1 MQSLFY
7 KNAVCLSGLMILTA
21 CASTAVLRPPE
32 YQTPK
37 IQVDEQYKYA
47 SLNWTATVALQP
59 AGADWWQIY
68 QDSMLSQLMQ
78 QLNQENLSLQQAEA
92 RFRYAHALLEQQRAA
107 RQPSL
112 ALNASANRSGGKN
125 TASSGQF
132 GSEIQASW
140 IPDVWGRV
148 AKAIEGQQANFEA
161 AGAEFQAVKLSQQLL
176 ATEAY
181 WNIRV
186 LDAQINIL
194 RQTQQ
199 S

>member
-92 RFRYAHALLEQQRAA
+92 RFRYAHALLQQQRAA
-107 RQPSL
+107 R
-112 ALNASANRSGGKN
+112 
-125 TASSGQF
+125 
-132 GSEIQASW
+132 
-140 IPDVWGRV
+140 
-148 AKAIEGQQANFEA
+148 
-161 AGAEFQAVKLSQQLL
+161 
-176 ATEAY
+176 
-181 WNIRV
+181 
-186 LDAQINIL
+186 
-194 RQTQQ
+194 
-199 S
+199 